1 MPKELYL
8 KTPDGGHIVIRPLE
22 RGDEPALKAAID
34 SFSNRSRYLRFFS
47 EINPVPQP
55 IVHRLA
61 DVDHK
66 AHLAWVALDASH
78 PDMPV
83 IGAVHGI
90 RERAG
95 QSVGEFAIGL
105 VDAWQGRGLAR
116 LLVAVLCAEAKQRG
130 MVAMRADVL
139 WENKA
144 GRALMKALEAKSEGS
159 DGQVLQYRFDTDNT
173 FKCLRKSLAG
183 KGADGLFD
191 AIDTGGLVEAAA

>member
-1 MPKELYL
+1 MSRELYL
-8 KTPDGGHIVIRPLE
+8 NTPDGGQVLIRPLE
-22 RGDEPALKAAID
+22 RGDEPALRAAID

-47 EINPVPQP
+47 EIKPVPQP
-55 IVHRLA
+55 IVSKLA
-61 DVDHK
+61 DVDHQ
-66 AHLAWVALDASH
+66 AHLAWVAIDASL
-78 PDMPV
+78 PDRPV

-116 LLVAVLCAEAKQRG
+116 LLVAVLCAEANKRG
-130 MVAMRADVL
+130 MTAMRADVL

-144 GRALMKALEAKSEGS
+144 GRALMKALDAKSEGS
-159 DGQVLQYRFDTDNT
+159 DHQVIQYRFDTDNT
-173 FKCLRKSLAG
+173 FRCLRKALAG

-191 AIDTGGLVEAAA
+191 AIDSGGLVAA